1 MRIARRLIVKN
12 WVKNC
17 EILSDYTKYI
27 FKTLQLIKI
36 SYDSS
41 SAHEWRG
48 VWISAAP
55 IRIMRLTLPYLTD
68 SDVALLPY
76 LNYNFAFCVLF
87 SHATHFSV
95 SYLEILRFLSAI
107 ETLLLKCQKFS
118 VWLSIPNALQMHCDV
133 NPGLHER
140 LSWGLKDG
148 AVNQNMIRNWNFF
161 LIICTD
167 HSYFFGDFSTYK
179 FKLSCFANNLYF
191 GHNWTSVSF
200 RVSFQSEIS
209 IQVHMIP
216 SWHFIPDCMSVLSGM
231 KNGMNPTRMSYNS
244 IRIHANKYNLIPY
257 GYGQNKNRMSL

>member
-1 MRIARRLIVKN
+1 MERRVNQCRSNSHYATDSAVLN
-12 WVKNC
+12 WFRRRSSAVLKFFISNRNFIIKMS
-17 EILSDYTKYI
+17 EIL
-27 FKTLQLIKI
+27 
-36 SYDSS
+36 
-41 SAHEWRG
+41 G
-48 VWISAAP
+48 
-55 IRIMRLTLPYLTD
+55 LT
-68 SDVALLPY
+68 
-76 LNYNFAFCVLF
+76 
-87 SHATHFSV
+87 
-95 SYLEILRFLSAI
+95 
-107 ETLLLKCQKFS
+107 
-118 VWLSIPNALQMHCDV
+118 V
-133 NPGLHER
+133 NPER
-140 LSWGLKDG
+140 TSNLIRVYMRDWVGDWRM

-231 KNGMNPTRMSYNS
+231 KIGMNPTRMSYNS

-257 GYGQNKNRMSL
+257 GYGQNKNRPRMTL